1 MRVEG
6 VVARDGD
13 LAVRLMRDER
23 SDYELMSGWLSDD
36 RVLEFYDGRDN
47 PLSVEGA
54 QEKYGPRSRGER
66 SVASCILELEGKPIG
81 YLQFYRTD
89 DFDEW
94 RTSIGLEPDPA
105 RYSIDIFIGEPAL
118 WNQGLGTRALRSVLG
133 HLLGEREASK
143 VVITPFA
150 WNERAIRCYENAGF
164 RKVRFMPEVEMHE
177 GKLQNEWLM
186 QVDRDEPRP

>member
-6 VVARDGD
+6 AVAGD
-13 LAVRLMRDER
+13 ADLSVRLMRDER

-54 QEKYGPRSRGER
+54 REKYGPRSRGEAA
-66 SVASCILELEGKPIG
+66 VASCILELEGKPIG
-81 YLQFYRTD
+81 YLQFYPTD

-94 RTSIGLEPDPA
+94 RTLIGLEPDPA
-105 RYSIDIFIGEPAL
+105 RYSLDIFIGEPEL

-133 HLLGEREASK
+133 HLFAQRHASA

-150 WNERAIRCYENAGF
+150 WNERAIRCYEKAGF
-164 RKVRFMPEVEMHE
+164 RKVRFLPEVEMHE
-177 GKLQNEWLM
+177 GKLQDEWLM
-186 QVDRDEPRP
+186 VAEPPSGP

>member
-1 MRVEG
+1 MKVEG
-6 VVARDGD
+6 VVASDGD

-23 SDYELMSGWLSDD
+23 SDYELMSAWLSDD

-47 PLSVEGA
+47 PLTMAGA
-54 QEKYGPRSRGER
+54 RDKYGPRSRGEA
-66 SVASCILELEGKPIG
+66 SVESCILELAGAPIG

-94 RTSIGLEPDPA
+94 RIVIGLEPDPT
-105 RYSIDIFIGEPAL
+105 RYSIDLFIGEPEL

-133 HLLGEREASK
+133 HLFGERQATS

-150 WNERAIRCYENAGF
+150 WNVRAIRCYEKAGF
-164 RKVRFMPEVEMHE
+164 RKVRFIPEVELHE
-177 GKLQNEWLM
+177 GKLQDEWVM
-186 QVDRDEPRP
+186 QVDRDGPRP